1 MIITKNL
8 HKAFGDHLVLKG
20 IDLNINKGDVAVL
33 IGPSG
38 CGKSTL
44 LRCLNVLEEPSL
56 GTIQVAENVLNF
68 TGSNKVSDREKAKF
82 RSSSGMVFQSFNLFP
97 HMTVLQNVASG
108 PYLNKIKNKAES
120 TEFALHLLNRVGLIE
135 RKDQYPS
142 QISGGQAQRV
152 AIARALA
159 LEPEVMLFDEPT
171 SALDP
176 ELVGEVLEVMQT
188 LAQEGTTMIVV
199 THEMGFA
206 RNVANKITFM
216 EGGHIIEEGI
226 PNEVLLNPQTERLQN
241 FLSKVSH

>member
-1 MIITKNL
+1 MINTKNL
-8 HKAFGDHLVLKG
+8 QKSFGNHHVLKG
-20 IDLNINKGDVAVL
+20 IDLTVNKGDVAVL

-44 LRCLNVLEEPSL
+44 LRCLNILEEPSL
-56 GTIQVAENVLNF
+56 GSLEVAGNKLEF
-68 TGSNKVSDREKAKF
+68 TGSNKISEREKIKF
-82 RSSSGMVFQSFNLFP
+82 RSKTGMVFQGFNLFP

-108 PYLNKIKNKAES
+108 PLLNKIKNKAES
-120 TEFALHLLNRVGLIE
+120 AELALHLLNRVGLTD
-135 RKDQYPS
+135 RKDLYPN

-176 ELVGEVLEVMQT
+176 ELVGEVLEVMQA

-206 RNVANKITFM
+206 RNVANKVTFI
-216 EGGHIIEEGI
+216 EGGHIVEDGA
-226 PNEVLLNPQTERLQN
+226 PNEVLLNPQTERLQS
-241 FLSKVSH
+241 FLSKVSR